1 MLIFLKYL
9 SLYLCSLYATDKICH
24 IKSDFKTILLQSAS
38 LSLLVWLIAVI
49 FPNQFAF
56 LPFILYLGYIYM
68 MVKNIRLSI
77 VSGFISYGIS
87 LALMTLIGF
96 IISSIFSLF
105 RASYTHSPF
114 TLITIIIC
122 LLTPPIEYK
131 VLSIRRFKSGMPFL
145 RHDLALNI
153 GTVLSL
159 IIFCIDLYVHYI
171 PENAFLIASTCQ
183 LLGCLLIL
191 PLILWWRIRLKRS
204 YQKYLYD
211 TERNNLLSQIEQLQ
225 NDNRQMAQI
234 IHKDNKLLT
243 AMTSVALDLS
253 QSATEY
259 TPSALASH
267 ANELHDELLS
277 LSSHRQSSLQELS
290 GSITGDFCSDHMM
303 INAVLSYLQKKAS
316 AQQATLT
323 FTMDTDFFNHI
334 TAHLDDEQI
343 AHLLADLGQNALIAT
358 LPCESR
364 CIHIAL
370 SMTKSI
376 PSICIS
382 DSGTPFPT
390 VVLEHLGLEKCSQHL
405 DEGGSGI
412 GLMDLW
418 KLKSSS
424 KATLLIKEDSS
435 PDTLYTKYIYLIF
448 DNQGRYIIESDR
460 ITELHK
466 HLSRSD
472 VTLINE

>member
-24 IKSDFKTILLQSAS
+24 IKSDFKIILLQSAS

-56 LPFILYLGYIYM
+56 LPFILYLGYIYI
-68 MVKNIRLSI
+68 MVKNTRLSI

-105 RASYTHSPF
+105 RASYTHAPF

-191 PLILWWRIRLKRS
+191 PLILWWRIRLKSS

-225 NDNRQMAQI
+225 NDNKQMAQI

-253 QSATEY
+253 QTATTY

-267 ANELHDELLS
+267 ASDLHDELLS

-303 INAVLSYLQKKAS
+303 INAVLSYLQRKAS

-323 FTMDTDFFNHI
+323 FTMDTNFFNHI

-343 AHLLADLGQNALIAT
+343 AHLLADLGQNALIAMV
-358 LPCESR
+358 PCESR
-364 CIHIAL
+364 YIHIAL
-370 SMTKSI
+370 SVTKSI

-390 VVLEHLGLEKCSQHL
+390 IVLEHLGIEKCSQHL

-412 GLMDLW
+412 GLMDVW
-418 KLKSSS
+418 KLKSLS

-448 DNQGRYIIESDR
+448 NNQGRYIIESDR

>member
-24 IKSDFKTILLQSAS
+24 IKSDFKIILLQSAS

-323 FTMDTDFFNHI
+323 FTMDTDFYY
-334 TAHLDDEQI
+334 
-343 AHLLADLGQNALIAT
+343 G
-358 LPCESR
+358 
-364 CIHIAL
+364 
-370 SMTKSI
+370 
-376 PSICIS
+376 
-382 DSGTPFPT
+382 
-390 VVLEHLGLEKCSQHL
+390 
-405 DEGGSGI
+405 
-412 GLMDLW
+412 
-418 KLKSSS
+418 
-424 KATLLIKEDSS
+424 
-435 PDTLYTKYIYLIF
+435 Y
-448 DNQGRYIIESDR
+448 
-460 ITELHK
+460 
-466 HLSRSD
+466 
-472 VTLINE
+472 

>member
-1 MLIFLKYL
+1 
-9 SLYLCSLYATDKICH
+9 
-24 IKSDFKTILLQSAS
+24 
-38 LSLLVWLIAVI
+38 
-49 FPNQFAF
+49 
-56 LPFILYLGYIYM
+56 

-105 RASYTHSPF
+105 RASYTHAPF

-253 QSATEY
+253 QTATEY
-259 TPSALASH
+259 TPFSLASH
-267 ANELHDELLS
+267 ANDLHNELLS

-303 INAVLSYLQKKAS
+303 INAVLSYLQRKAS

-370 SMTKSI
+370 SVTKSI

-424 KATLLIKEDSS
+424 KATLLIKEDSL

-460 ITELHK
+460 ITELHE
-466 HLSRSD
+466 HLSRTD

>member
-1 MLIFLKYL
+1 
-9 SLYLCSLYATDKICH
+9 
-24 IKSDFKTILLQSAS
+24 
-38 LSLLVWLIAVI
+38 
-49 FPNQFAF
+49 
-56 LPFILYLGYIYM
+56 M
-68 MVKNIRLSI
+68 MVKNIRISI

-466 HLSRSD
+466 HLSRTD